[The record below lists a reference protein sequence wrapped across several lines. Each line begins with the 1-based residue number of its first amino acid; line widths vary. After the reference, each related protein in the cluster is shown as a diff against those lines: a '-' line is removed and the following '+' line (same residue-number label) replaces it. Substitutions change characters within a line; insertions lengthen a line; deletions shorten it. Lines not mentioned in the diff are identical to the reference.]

1 MFSGKAYTRAV
12 IGYILVDSALKNML
26 IEDVVSLME
35 PQHIA
40 NLKKAFPRFSKR
52 GLCRKELQ

>member
-52 GLCRKELQ
+52 GLC

>member
-1 MFSGKAYTRAV
+1 
-12 IGYILVDSALKNML
+12 ML

-52 GLCRKELQ
+52 GLCWKELQWSSSRTWKTTRQQKWAVEK